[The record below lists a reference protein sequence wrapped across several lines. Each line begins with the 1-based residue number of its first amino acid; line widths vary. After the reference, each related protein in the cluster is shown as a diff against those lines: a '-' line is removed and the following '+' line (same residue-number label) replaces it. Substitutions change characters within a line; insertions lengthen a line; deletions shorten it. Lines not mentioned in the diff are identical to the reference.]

1 MARKVVVETAY
12 TFTPATRTLVIP
24 KLIQRERLLLIT
36 NVTKNKVIY
45 NFSDP
50 SLSATSYTLSQGAT
64 ETTSIVL
71 AYNTTTMASTDKI
84 QITFDDYNETFEPG
98 ETQLDPT
105 NKLRVTQPQALIDTD
120 FEYGTQISKWENLGM
135 VNNRA
140 FAYQSYAPIPNIT
153 AISLA
158 NGARLVTVTT
168 SAAHGLAVGTAIV
181 VQDTYL
187 SLANGNYIIETV
199 PTSTTFT
206 YTSRSV
212 NSTTITD
219 ILDPNKTAIYN
230 GTLYA
235 NAQIGSAPASMSY
248 SGNIVSVTTSVPHGL
263 SLGNEIAVVGVTTS
277 GSNPPTGSWYVST
290 ITSSTTFSYYVNPA
304 PSGTLTY
311 SSAAIYPIPQAQF
324 LHRSFDGGV
333 LFSSNG
339 ASNNE
344 QAIRQTRR
352 YFRYQSGKGVQIS
365 SGTILRPYTAI
376 DSLTSTGTTVTVQT
390 KERHNIQ
397 PGTVIFVSSANE
409 PAYNGTFTV
418 DSVTGYNTFTYI
430 ATSVPTA
437 SPASGLYDLSVVGW
451 YGAQARLGLF
461 DQQNGLFFE
470 YDGQQLYA
478 VRRNS
483 VTQLSGKVSVTNG
496 SNTVTQTNSSFPTY
510 FSKQLAVGDFVVL
523 RGQSYRITD
532 IASDTS
538 LTISPS
544 YRAATANFVVIS
556 KTQELR
562 TPQSQWNM
570 DKMDGTGPSGYTIDL
585 AKMQMF
591 YIDFTWYGAGFVR
604 WGLRGPKGNIVY
616 VHRAINNN
624 INTEAYMRSGNLP
637 ARYET
642 NTTPPVTNTTATLN
656 SSDTTIT
663 VADTSKFPTA
673 GTVAVRTASAYE
685 FINYTGK
692 TATTFTGLTRGQ
704 AGNTSLS
711 LTISSG
717 SNVATVASTS
727 GLQIGQKV
735 YGANVPEGAFISN
748 ISGSTLQL
756 SQAVTAANPTVVVT
770 PMGLGSAQTFS
781 YTATA
786 PTAVELAFPSFAPSI
801 SHWGTSVIMDGRYD
815 DDKSLLFTYGQ
826 NTPTLIAPQG
836 SQVTTITGS
845 SGASTITVGAAG
857 NLAPGQVVTGTG
869 IGTNAIIT
877 AISGTTVTL
886 SVVNSGAV
894 SGNGTFTGA
903 STKALFSIR
912 VAPSADNGV
921 AAAFGQ
927 RELINRMQLLLR
939 SLDVSI
945 ANANSNILVQAIL
958 NGVPSSS
965 TAWTNA
971 VGNVAGRVN
980 SSLSQIADY
989 AAGNT
994 TISGG
999 EVTGGFFVTGT
1010 SSIDLSNVRDLG
1022 NAALGGGGTNS
1033 NTNIYPDGPDTL
1045 TIVVTNVGTG
1055 TAQALGRIS
1064 WSEAQA

>member
-1 MARKVVVETAY
+1 
-12 TFTPATRTLVIP
+12 
-24 KLIQRERLLLIT
+24 
-36 NVTKNKVIY
+36 
-45 NFSDP
+45 
-50 SLSATSYTLSQGAT
+50 
-64 ETTSIVL
+64 
-71 AYNTTTMASTDKI
+71 
-84 QITFDDYNETFEPG
+84 
-98 ETQLDPT
+98 
-105 NKLRVTQPQALIDTD
+105 
-120 FEYGTQISKWENLGM
+120 
-135 VNNRA
+135 
-140 FAYQSYAPIPNIT
+140 
-153 AISLA
+153 
-158 NGARLVTVTT
+158 
-168 SAAHGLAVGTAIV
+168 
-181 VQDTYL
+181 
-187 SLANGNYIIETV
+187 
-199 PTSTTFT
+199 
-206 YTSRSV
+206 
-212 NSTTITD
+212 
-219 ILDPNKTAIYN
+219 
-230 GTLYA
+230 
-235 NAQIGSAPASMSY
+235 
-248 SGNIVSVTTSVPHGL
+248 
-263 SLGNEIAVVGVTTS
+263 
-277 GSNPPTGSWYVST
+277 
-290 ITSSTTFSYYVNPA
+290 
-304 PSGTLTY
+304 
-311 SSAAIYPIPQAQF
+311 
-324 LHRSFDGGV
+324 
-333 LFSSNG
+333 
-339 ASNNE
+339 
-344 QAIRQTRR
+344 
-352 YFRYQSGKGVQIS
+352 
-365 SGTILRPYTAI
+365 
-376 DSLTSTGTTVTVQT
+376 
-390 KERHNIQ
+390 
-397 PGTVIFVSSANE
+397 
-409 PAYNGTFTV
+409 
-418 DSVTGYNTFTYI
+418 
-430 ATSVPTA
+430 
-437 SPASGLYDLSVVGW
+437 
-451 YGAQARLGLF
+451 
-461 DQQNGLFFE
+461 
-470 YDGQQLYA
+470 
-478 VRRNS
+478 
-483 VTQLSGKVSVTNG
+483 
-496 SNTVTQTNSSFPTY
+496 
-510 FSKQLAVGDFVVL
+510 
-523 RGQSYRITD
+523 
-532 IASDTS
+532 
-538 LTISPS
+538 
-544 YRAATANFVVIS
+544 
-556 KTQELR
+556 
-562 TPQSQWNM
+562 
-570 DKMDGTGPSGYTIDL
+570 
-585 AKMQMF
+585 MQMF

-663 VADTSKFPTA
+663 VADTSKFPSA
-673 GTVAVRTASAYE
+673 GTVTVRTASAYE

-857 NLAPGQVVTGTG
+857 NLAPGQAVTGTN
-869 IGTNAIIT
+869 IAPNAIIT

-921 AAAFGQ
+921 ASAFGQ

-958 NGVPSSS
+958 NAVPSSS

-971 VGNVAGRVN
+971 VGNVSGRVN

-994 TISGG
+994 TVSGG

-1022 NAALGGGGTNS
+1022 NAVLGGGGTNS